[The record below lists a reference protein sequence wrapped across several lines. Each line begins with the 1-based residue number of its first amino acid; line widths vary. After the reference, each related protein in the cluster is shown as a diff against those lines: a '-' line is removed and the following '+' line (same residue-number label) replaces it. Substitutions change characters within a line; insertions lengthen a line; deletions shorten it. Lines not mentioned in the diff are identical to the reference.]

1 MKNENKEF
9 IKIKPQL
16 DDKGRY
22 GLIGDFMEKLSDG
35 TEAIPEFMGAEV
47 ISFLSASIKRGQVTT
62 SFGATKTEPRCNALM
77 VAGTGEGKGLSSRQF
92 RAVKPFIN
100 DLQVLSPEHSGGL
113 SSAEGL
119 VNIIRDD
126 SEDAEGNVV
135 EGVSDKRLFVTE
147 EEFFNVIA
155 KSKSGSSTLSSTIR
169 CLFDG
174 GELAPLTK
182 FNRIGCKKP
191 HVVIYAHVTPKELT
205 EKLSSIEISNGFLN
219 RFPIFYGVRQPDV
232 PFPKCMKEDVL
243 KELAE
248 RLEKV
253 LNWCN
258 EEKRELTY
266 SDEYRTLWE
275 KNYSKLRNLGT
286 RGSIEADLLAR
297 ARHYTSMYAMVFAA
311 ADCSLVIERHHLEA
325 ALAWIDYWQQSVKYI
340 YNTEMQSVIE
350 DEKVN
355 VARAVYVGIKKCIFE
370 NGGKPIGKTPLTKLF
385 SGRFT
390 AAQISESLKYMQELA
405 NPPIKVVL
413 LPRNQHEISLREE
426 S

>member
-1 MKNENKEF
+1 MKNESADL
-9 IKIKPQL
+9 IKVKPQL

-22 GLIGDFMEKLSDG
+22 GLVGDFMAKLSDS

-47 ISFLSASIKRGQVTT
+47 ISFLSASINRGQVTT

-77 VAGTGEGKGLSSRQF
+77 VAGTGEGKGLSSKQF

-100 DLQVLSPEHSGGL
+100 DLQILSPEHSGGL
-113 SSAEGL
+113 SSSEGL
-119 VNIIRDD
+119 VNSIRDD
-126 SEDAEGNVV
+126 SEDSDGNIV
-135 EGVSDKRLFVTE
+135 EGVLDKRLFVTE

-205 EKLSSIEISNGFLN
+205 EKLSFIEISNGFLN

-232 PFPKCMKEDVL
+232 PFPKCMREDVL
-243 KELAE
+243 EELAE
-248 RLEKV
+248 SLERV
-253 LNWCN
+253 LIWCN

-266 SDEYRTLWE
+266 SDEYRKLWE
-275 KNYSKLRNLGT
+275 ENYSRLRNLGA
-286 RGSIEADLLAR
+286 RGSIEADLLVR
-297 ARHYTSMYAMVFAA
+297 ARHYTSMYAMIFAA
-311 ADCSLVIERHHLEA
+311 TDCSLVIEKHHLDA

-340 YNTEMQSVIE
+340 YNTEIQSVIAN
-350 DEKVN
+350 EKLQVS
-355 VARAVYVGIKKCIFE
+355 RAVYQGIVKCIRD

-405 NPPIKVVL
+405 NPPIAVVL
-413 LPRNQHEISLREE
+413 LPRNQHEISLRKRN
-426 S
+426 